1 MLYPDL
7 EPYETGMLD
16 VGDGQQIY
24 WEVSGNPDGKPALAV
39 HGGPG
44 SGATPIWRR
53 FFDPEKYRVV
63 LVDQRGCGRSRPP
76 VSDPAT
82 DLSVNTTQH
91 LIADFEQLREH
102 LGIDRWLLLGGSWG
116 SSLSLAYAEQH
127 PDRVTELVLF
137 AVVTTSSREVEWV
150 TRGVGDQFPAEW
162 AAFRDGVPE
171 DRRDGDLAAAYADL
185 LADPDPAVR
194 EQAARD
200 WCTWDER
207 QMRAPGDPPDPR
219 YDDPV
224 FRMTSARLVTHYWA
238 NAAFLPD
245 GALLE
250 NADRLAGIPGVLV
263 HGGQDVGSPSDT
275 AAELHKAWPDSE
287 LILID
292 EAGHSGHPDMSAAVL
307 AALDRFSDR
316 R

>member
-1 MLYPDL
+1 MYPDGAPYDSGLL
-7 EPYETGMLD
+7 E
-16 VGDGQQIY
+16 VGDGQRVY

-44 SGATPIWRR
+44 SGAKPFWRR
-53 FFDPEKYRVV
+53 FFDPERYRVV
-63 LVDQRGCGRSRPP
+63 LVDQRGCGRSRPH
-76 VSDPAT
+76 VGDPAT

-91 LIADFEQLREH
+91 LIADFETIREH
-102 LGIDRWLLLGGSWG
+102 LGIDRWLLFGGSWG
-116 SSLSLAYAEQH
+116 STLSLAYAEQY
-127 PDRVTELVLF
+127 PERVTELVLF
-137 AVVTTSSREVEWV
+137 AVVTTSRREVEWT
-150 TRGVGDQFPAEW
+150 TRGVGPHFPAEW
-162 AAFRDGVPE
+162 KAFRDAVPA

-194 EQAARD
+194 DKAARD
-200 WCTWDER
+200 WCAWDER

-238 NAAFLPD
+238 NAGFLPD
-245 GALLE
+245 GALLA
-250 NADRLAGIPGVLV
+250 NVDRLAGIPGVLV

-287 LILID
+287 QILID
-292 EAGHSGHPDMSAAVL
+292 EAGHAGHPDMSAAVL
-307 AALDRFSDR
+307 EALDRFSR
-316 R
+316 